1 MALQKIVLYPDPRL
15 REKAKEVTK
24 VDDRVRKILDDMAE
38 TMYAAPGIGLAGPQI
53 GVIERLVV
61 IDLGERE
68 EGEDGEPAAK
78 AHLYKLVNPHVIAK
92 AGSTEWEEGC
102 LSIPDVKEK
111 VKRSNELTVSAL
123 DEQGKEITIKAK
135 GLLAVCLQHEIDHL
149 DGVLFIDRLSRL
161 RKELIRSKLD
171 RLRKQEK

>member
-102 LSIPDVKEK
+102 LSIPGKA
-111 VKRSNELTVSAL
+111 RSSL
-123 DEQGKEITIKAK
+123 
-135 GLLAVCLQHEIDHL
+135 H
-149 DGVLFIDRLSRL
+149 SRFVPMA
-161 RKELIRSKLD
+161 
-171 RLRKQEK
+171 